1 MDKKKRSLEDI
12 FILQQLQKI
21 KDAKY
26 YTSPIFTPEEWKQR
40 YPHESPAEIPSYIPC
55 WRDLDEII
63 YTKMNI
69 VKMKEPED
77 ELSKRTAKMSKMK
90 EEK

>member
-1 MDKKKRSLEDI
+1 MDKKKRSLEDL

-26 YTSPIFTPEEWKQR
+26 YTQPIFTPEEWKQR
-40 YPHESPAEIPSYIPC
+40 YPHESEAEIPTYIPC

-63 YTKMNI
+63 YQ
-69 VKMKEPED
+69 KMKESED
-77 ELSKRTAKMSKMK
+77 ELGKKQAKISKMK
-90 EEK
+90 EEKVK

>member
-26 YTSPIFTPEEWKQR
+26 YTQPIFTPEEWKER
-40 YPHESPAEIPSYIPC
+40 YPHESTAEIPTYIPC

-63 YTKMNI
+63 YQKEGHSPYQKQG
-69 VKMKEPED
+69 VK
-77 ELSKRTAKMSKMK
+77 
-90 EEK
+90 